1 MGCLCFATATL
12 GPLLRLEMLRVA
24 KPRWGGGKEKW
35 DKSGSGEGGRRVGGC
50 AGSAL
55 GFVFQ
60 ILLGE
65 GGVYALGTS
74 CTEAFLEGG
83 MGRKGSQQLFKG
95 FDKLGEQLITWQ
107 AVNSCPGAICS
118 SPV

>member
-1 MGCLCFATATL
+1 M
-12 GPLLRLEMLRVA
+12 PLVPAVLR
-24 KPRWGGGKEKW
+24 P
-35 DKSGSGEGGRRVGGC
+35 
-50 AGSAL
+50 
-55 GFVFQ
+55 FQ
-60 ILLGE
+60 
-65 GGVYALGTS
+65 
-74 CTEAFLEGG
+74 GG

>member
-1 MGCLCFATATL
+1 M
-12 GPLLRLEMLRVA
+12 
-24 KPRWGGGKEKW
+24 
-35 DKSGSGEGGRRVGGC
+35 GGC

-65 GGVYALGTS
+65 GGFMPLVPAVLRP
-74 CTEAFLEGG
+74 FEGG